1 MTNLKNNNN
10 NNKKK
15 NSVSLIAF
23 LCTFFFFS
31 VGLSHADLF
40 RIFSFNSSC
49 DRIELVL
56 CLRLFFSDF
65 CVVGLFFFFSL
76 SHSALLLFYFLSLSC
91 SFSPFSVF

>member
-15 NSVSLIAF
+15 K
-23 LCTFFFFS
+23 LCFSDRIFVYLFFFS

-56 CLRLFFSDF
+56 CLRLFFSAF

-76 SHSALLLFYFLSLSC
+76 SHSALLLFYFLPLSC